1 MFNLLL
7 FCLVSVLIITPCGY
21 FLIRNNELSINN
33 FSKQLIFGS
42 IIISFLCLLIN
53 FILPINKPVSTIL
66 LIFPLYFLYKKKSL
80 FFSSKFIFFLIINSF
95 IIFLLV
101 AKSKIFMPDAI
112 LYHLQYTSI
121 INDQKIILGLS
132 NLHFRFAHISV
143 MQYFSAFFN
152 NYIFAEKGIILSSAI
167 IASSVIVN
175 FISQIYN
182 YLKNKKFNF
191 HFFFL
196 FLIFIFI
203 VYKMNRFSEYGN
215 DAPTHFLFFFLISEI
230 IKSLDNKDLD
240 FSNNFFLAVFIIM
253 NKLTMAF
260 AILLPFINYKKL
272 SVKNFKSYKV
282 LFIGSFLFLWL
293 IKNILVSG
301 CIVYPEPRLCLKNI
315 PWVDLKTTKEV
326 KTENQA
332 WTRGW
337 PDYDGKITYEDYN
350 KNFKLW
356 IQTWY
361 QGHFKSKILSIIA
374 PYIILTLIIYLFFK
388 FSSDK
393 NKKITTKENN
403 KFILLNIVLLFFTFI
418 WILTVPVYRYGYSYL
433 ISFISAFFSLQ
444 IIKIKLDVIKV
455 SKFINFF
462 IIICFFVFVGK
473 NSLRIFEKNKKEI
486 WPKITFLKKE
496 NVKKI
501 ELSNISYFESLA
513 MCGYG
518 NSPCT
523 HISNLQLKS
532 TKILNYKVIIKQRS
546 D

>member
-1 MFNLLL
+1 MLSLFLLSL
-7 FCLVSVLIITPCGY
+7 LSGLIVTPCGY
-21 FLIRNNELSINN
+21 LLIKNNNLDFIN

-53 FILPINKPVSTIL
+53 FILPLTKLVNTIL
-66 LIFPLYFLYKKKSL
+66 LCLPLYLIYKNKFLFVSSNFILFLMVNSL
-80 FFSSKFIFFLIINSF
+80 L
-95 IIFLLV
+95 IFLLIV
-101 AKSKIFMPDAI
+101 KSDVYQPDAI

-121 INDQKIILGLS
+121 LNEEKIILGLA
-132 NLHFRFAHISV
+132 NIHFRFGHISI

-152 NYIFAEKGIILSSAI
+152 NYIFTEKGIVLSSAI

-203 VYKMNRFSEYGN
+203 VYKMNRFGEYGN
-215 DAPTHFLFFFLISEI
+215 DGPTHFLFFFLISEI
-230 IKSLDNKDLD
+230 IKSLENKDLD
-240 FSNNFFLAVFIIM
+240 FSNNFLLAVFIIT

-260 AILLPFINYKKL
+260 AIFLPFINYKKL

-282 LFIGSFLFLWL
+282 LFICSFLFLWL

-301 CIVYPEPRLCLKNI
+301 CMVYPEPRLCLNNI
-315 PWVDLKTTKEV
+315 PWADIKTTNKV
-326 KTENQA
+326 KTESKA

-356 IQTWY
+356 IKTWY
-361 QGHFKSKILSIIA
+361 QGHFKNRIA
-374 PYIILTLIIYLFFK
+374 SLVVPYIVLILIIYLFFRYN
-388 FSSDK
+388 SNK
-393 NKKITTKENN
+393 NKKIINKENN
-403 KFILLNIVLLFFTFI
+403 KFILLNIILLFLTFI
-418 WILTVPVYRYGYSYL
+418 WVLTVPVYRYGYSYL

-444 IIKIKLDVIKV
+444 IIKIKLDTIKV

-462 IIICFFVFVGK
+462 MIMCFFVFVGK

-486 WPKITFLKKE
+486 WPKITYLNKE

-501 ELSNISYFESLA
+501 ELNNISYFESPV

-523 HISNLQLKS
+523 HIRNLQLKS

>member
-7 FCLVSVLIITPCGY
+7 FCFVSVLIITPCGY

-53 FILPINKPVSTIL
+53 FILPINKAVNTIL
-66 LIFPLYFLYKKKSL
+66 LIFPLYSLYKNRSL
-80 FFSSKFIFFLIINSF
+80 FFSLKFFFFLVISSF

-101 AKSKIFMPDAI
+101 AKSNIFSPDAI

-121 INDQKIILGLS
+121 INDQKIIFGLT
-132 NLHFRFAHISV
+132 NLHFRFGHISV

-152 NYIFAEKGIILSSAI
+152 NYIFLEKGIILSSAI

-182 YLKNKKFNF
+182 YLKNKNFNF

-196 FLIFIFI
+196 FLIFVFI
-203 VYKMNRFSEYGN
+203 IYKMNRFSEYGN

-230 IKSLDNKDLD
+230 IKSLENKNLD

-260 AILLPFINYKKL
+260 AIFLPFINYNKI
-272 SVKNFKSYKV
+272 SFKNLKSSKV
-282 LFIGSFLFLWL
+282 LFICSFLFLWL

-301 CIVYPEPRLCLKNI
+301 CIAYPEPRLCLKNI
-315 PWVDLKTTKEV
+315 PWVDIKTTKEV
-326 KTENQA
+326 KAENQA

-337 PDYDGKITYEDYN
+337 PDYDGKITYKDYN

-361 QGHFKSKILSIIA
+361 EGHFKNRILSIIV
-374 PYIILTLIIYLFFK
+374 PYIILILVIYLFFRY
-388 FSSDK
+388 SSNK
-393 NKKITTKENN
+393 NKKIISKENN
-403 KFILLNIVLLFFTFI
+403 KLILLNVILLFFTFV
-418 WILTVPVYRYGYSYL
+418 WLLTVPVYRYGYSYL
-433 ISFISAFFSLQ
+433 ISFISAFASLQ
-444 IIKIKLDVIKV
+444 IIRIKLDAIKI

-462 IIICFFVFVGK
+462 MIICFFVFVGK
-473 NSLRIFEKNKKEI
+473 NSLRIFEKNKKEF
-486 WPKITFLKKE
+486 WPKIIYSNKE

-501 ELSNISYFESLA
+501 NLDNISYFESPV

-523 HISNLQLKS
+523 HIRNLKLKS
-532 TKILNYKVIIKQRS
+532 NKIFSYKVIIKQRS

>member
-1 MFNLLL
+1 MFNLLVL
-7 FCLVSVLIITPCGY
+7 CLVSVLIVTPCGY

-132 NLHFRFAHISV
+132 NLHFRFGHISV

-152 NYIFAEKGIILSSAI
+152 NYIFAEKGIVLSSAI

-240 FSNNFFLAVFIIM
+240 FSNNLFLAVFIIM

-282 LFIGSFLFLWL
+282 LFIGLCLFLWL

-301 CIVYPEPRLCLKNI
+301 CVAYPEPRLCLSNI
-315 PWVDLKTTKEV
+315 PWVDVKTTKEV
-326 KTENQA
+326 KTESRA
-332 WTRGW
+332 WARGW
-337 PDYDGKITYEDYN
+337 PDYDGEITYEDYN

-361 QGHFKSKILSIIA
+361 QGHFK
-374 PYIILTLIIYLFFK
+374 
-388 FSSDK
+388 
-393 NKKITTKENN
+393 N
-403 KFILLNIVLLFFTFI
+403 
-418 WILTVPVYRYGYSYL
+418 
-433 ISFISAFFSLQ
+433 
-444 IIKIKLDVIKV
+444 
-455 SKFINFF
+455 
-462 IIICFFVFVGK
+462 
-473 NSLRIFEKNKKEI
+473 
-486 WPKITFLKKE
+486 
-496 NVKKI
+496 
-501 ELSNISYFESLA
+501 
-513 MCGYG
+513 
-518 NSPCT
+518 
-523 HISNLQLKS
+523 
-532 TKILNYKVIIKQRS
+532 KILNIITPYFVLVLFILPTAAASNMVVVSK
-546 D
+546 

>member
-1 MFNLLL
+1 MFNLLV

-66 LIFPLYFLYKKKSL
+66 LIFPLYFLYKNKSL

-152 NYIFAEKGIILSSAI
+152 NYIFAEKGIVLSSAI

-175 FISQIYN
+175 FISQIYS

-230 IKSLDNKDLD
+230 IKSLENKDLD
-240 FSNNFFLAVFIIM
+240 FSNNLFLAVFIIM
-253 NKLTMAF
+253 NKITMSF
-260 AILLPFINYKKL
+260 AIFLPFINYKKL

-282 LFIGSFLFLWL
+282 LFIGLFLFLWL

-301 CIVYPEPRLCLKNI
+301 CIAYPEPRLCLSNI
-315 PWVDLKTTKEV
+315 PWVDIKTTKAV

-361 QGHFKSKILSIIA
+361 QGHFKNKMLIIIA
-374 PYIILTLIIYLFFK
+374 PYIILTLIIYLFFRY
-388 FSSDK
+388 SSDK
-393 NKKITTKENN
+393 NKKILSKENN

-462 IIICFFVFVGK
+462 MIICFFVFVGK

-486 WPKITFLKKE
+486 WPKITYLNKE

-501 ELSNISYFESLA
+501 ELSNINYFESVA
-513 MCGYG
+513 ECGYG

-523 HISNLQLKS
+523 NYLNLQLKS

>member
-1 MFNLLL
+1 MLNLLL

-152 NYIFAEKGIILSSAI
+152 NYIFAEKGIVLSSAI

-230 IKSLDNKDLD
+230 IKSLENKDLD
-240 FSNNFFLAVFIIM
+240 FSNNLFLAVFIIM

-282 LFIGSFLFLWL
+282 LFIGLFLFLWL

-315 PWVDLKTTKEV
+315 PWVDLKTTQEV

-361 QGHFKSKILSIIA
+361 QGHFKNKILSIIA
-374 PYIILTLIIYLFFK
+374 PYIILI
-388 FSSDK
+388 
-393 NKKITTKENN
+393 
-403 KFILLNIVLLFFTFI
+403 
-418 WILTVPVYRYGYSYL
+418 
-433 ISFISAFFSLQ
+433 
-444 IIKIKLDVIKV
+444 
-455 SKFINFF
+455 
-462 IIICFFVFVGK
+462 
-473 NSLRIFEKNKKEI
+473 
-486 WPKITFLKKE
+486 
-496 NVKKI
+496 
-501 ELSNISYFESLA
+501 
-513 MCGYG
+513 
-518 NSPCT
+518 
-523 HISNLQLKS
+523 
-532 TKILNYKVIIKQRS
+532 
-546 D
+546 

>member
-1 MFNLLL
+1 MLSL
-7 FCLVSVLIITPCGY
+7 FLFSFLSVLIVTPCGY
-21 FLIRNNELSINN
+21 LLIKNKNLNFIN

-53 FILPINKPVSTIL
+53 FILPINKTVNTIL
-66 LIFPLYFLYKKKSL
+66 LIFPLYFLYKNRSL
-80 FFSSKFIFFLIINSF
+80 FFSSKFIFFSIINSF

-101 AKSKIFMPDAI
+101 AKSKVFSPDAI

-121 INDQKIILGLS
+121 INDQKIILGLT
-132 NLHFRFAHISV
+132 NLHFRFGHISI

-152 NYIFAEKGIILSSAI
+152 NYIFAEKGIIFSSAI
-167 IASSVIVN
+167 IASSIIVS

-182 YLKNKKFNF
+182 YLKIKKFNF

-196 FLIFIFI
+196 FSIFIFM

-215 DAPTHFLFFFLISEI
+215 DGPTHFLFFFLISEI
-230 IKSLDNKDLD
+230 IKSLENKDLD
-240 FSNNFFLAVFIIM
+240 FSNNFFLTIFIIM

-260 AILLPFINYKKL
+260 TIFLPFINYKKL

-282 LFIGSFLFLWL
+282 LFICSFLFLWL

-301 CIVYPEPRLCLKNI
+301 CMVYPEPRLCLNNI
-315 PWVDLKTTKEV
+315 PWADIKTTNKV
-326 KTENQA
+326 KTESKA

-356 IQTWY
+356 IKTWY
-361 QGHFKSKILSIIA
+361 QGHFKNRIA
-374 PYIILTLIIYLFFK
+374 SLVVPYIVLILIIYLFFRYN
-388 FSSDK
+388 SNK
-393 NKKITTKENN
+393 NKKIINKENN
-403 KFILLNIVLLFFTFI
+403 KFILLNIILLFLTFI
-418 WILTVPVYRYGYSYL
+418 WVLTVPVYRYGYSYL

-444 IIKIKLDVIKV
+444 IIKIKLDTIKV

-462 IIICFFVFVGK
+462 MIMCFFVFVGK

-486 WPKITFLKKE
+486 WPKIIFLKKE

-501 ELSNISYFESLA
+501 ELSNISYFESSA

-523 HISNLQLKS
+523 HIPNLQLKS
-532 TKILNYKVIIKQRS
+532 TKIFNYKVIIKKKS

>member
-1 MFNLLL
+1 MVN
-7 FCLVSVLIITPCGY
+7 S
-21 FLIRNNELSINN
+21 
-33 FSKQLIFGS
+33 
-42 IIISFLCLLIN
+42 
-53 FILPINKPVSTIL
+53 L
-66 LIFPLYFLYKKKSL
+66 LIFLLILKSD
-80 FFSSKFIFFLIINSF
+80 
-95 IIFLLV
+95 V
-101 AKSKIFMPDAI
+101 YQPDAI

-121 INDQKIILGLS
+121 LNEEKIILGLA
-132 NLHFRFAHISV
+132 NIHFRFGHISI

-152 NYIFAEKGIILSSAI
+152 NYIFTEKGIVLSSAI

-182 YLKNKKFNF
+182 YLINKKFNF

-203 VYKMNRFSEYGN
+203 VYKMNRFGEYGN
-215 DAPTHFLFFFLISEI
+215 DGPTHFLFFFLISEI
-230 IKSLDNKDLD
+230 IKSLENKNLD
-240 FSNNFFLAVFIIM
+240 FSNNLLLAVFIIT

-260 AILLPFINYKKL
+260 AIFLPFINYKKL

-282 LFIGSFLFLWL
+282 LFISLCLFLWL

-301 CIVYPEPRLCLKNI
+301 CIAYPEPRLCLSNI
-315 PWVDLKTTKEV
+315 PWADVKTAKEV

-350 KNFKLW
+350 KNFKW

-361 QGHFKSKILSIIA
+361 QGHFKNVMLSIIA
-374 PYIILTLIIYLFFK
+374 PYIILTLIIYLFFRYG
-388 FSSDK
+388 SDK
-393 NKKITTKENN
+393 NKKIISKENN

-486 WPKITFLKKE
+486 WPKINYLNKE

-501 ELSNISYFESLA
+501 ELSNISYFESPV

-523 HISNLQLKS
+523 HIYNLQLKS

>member
-1 MFNLLL
+1 
-7 FCLVSVLIITPCGY
+7 
-21 FLIRNNELSINN
+21 
-33 FSKQLIFGS
+33 
-42 IIISFLCLLIN
+42 
-53 FILPINKPVSTIL
+53 
-66 LIFPLYFLYKKKSL
+66 
-80 FFSSKFIFFLIINSF
+80 
-95 IIFLLV
+95 
-101 AKSKIFMPDAI
+101 
-112 LYHLQYTSI
+112 
-121 INDQKIILGLS
+121 
-132 NLHFRFAHISV
+132 

-152 NYIFAEKGIILSSAI
+152 NYIFAEKGIVLSSAI

-230 IKSLDNKDLD
+230 LKSLENKDLD
-240 FSNNFFLAVFIIM
+240 FSNNLLLAVFIIM
-253 NKLTMAF
+253 NKITMSF
-260 AILLPFINYKKL
+260 AIFLPFINYKKL

-282 LFIGSFLFLWL
+282 LFIGLFLFLWL

-301 CIVYPEPRLCLKNI
+301 CIAYPEPRLCLSYI

-326 KTENQA
+326 KTESRA
-332 WTRGW
+332 WARGW
-337 PDYDGKITYEDYN
+337 PDYDGEITYEDYN

-361 QGHFKSKILSIIA
+361 QGHFKNKILSIIA
-374 PYIILTLIIYLFFK
+374 PYIILTLIIYLFFRY
-388 FSSDK
+388 SSDK
-393 NKKITTKENN
+393 NKKIISKENN
-403 KFILLNIVLLFFTFI
+403 KFILLNIVLLFLTFI

-501 ELSNISYFESLA
+501 ELSNISYFESSA

-523 HISNLQLKS
+523 HIPNLQLKS